1 MEDKYKYERE
11 YVQKLI
17 RNGEHQYLDFKFAV
31 SDSRKIA
38 RSLVSFANSGGGTL
52 LIGVKDNGKIAGI
65 RSEEEIYMI
74 DAASALYTKPNV
86 KYNLRLWQIDDKKQV
101 LEVVVKSDKSNVYL
115 AKDENDK
122 WKAYLR
128 FNDND
133 VVAGNVW
140 ELTQKKLLDKNTSG
154 IIFTKDD
161 LLLYSCLSV
170 GDKYS
175 LNDIIKLTSKSEKYL
190 AEKISDFIVL
200 GLIEMELTKL
210 EILFKVTAK
219 TIEL

>member
-101 LEVVVKSDKSNVYL
+101 LEVIVKSDKTNVYF
-115 AKDENDK
+115 AKDESDK

-128 FNDND
+128 FYDND

-140 ELTQKKLLDKNTSG
+140 ELTQKKLLDQNNTG
-154 IIFTKDD
+154 IVFTKDD
-161 LLLYSCLSV
+161 LLLYSYLSA
-170 GDKYS
+170 GNKYS
-175 LNDIIKLTSKSEKYL
+175 LNDIIKLTSKSETFL
-190 AEKISDFIVL
+190 ADKISDFIIL
-200 GLIEMELTKL
+200 GLIEIQLGKS
-210 EILFKVTAK
+210 EIIFKVTDK

>member
-17 RNGEHQYLDFKFAV
+17 RNGESQYLDFKFAV

-38 RSLVSFANSGGGTL
+38 RSLVAFANSGGGTL
-52 LIGVKDNGKIAGI
+52 LVGVKDNGKIAGI
-65 RSEEEIYMI
+65 RSDEEIYMI

-86 KYNLRLWQIDDKKQV
+86 KYDLRLWQIDDKKQV
-101 LEVVVKSDKSNVYL
+101 LEVIVKSDKTNVYF
-115 AKDENDK
+115 AKDESDK

-128 FNDND
+128 FYDND

-140 ELTQKKLLDKNTSG
+140 ELTQKKLLDQNNTG
-154 IIFTKDD
+154 IVFTKDD
-161 LLLYSCLSV
+161 LLLYSYLSA
-170 GDKYS
+170 GNKYS
-175 LNDIIKLTSKSEKYL
+175 LNDIIKLTSKSETFL
-190 AEKISDFIVL
+190 ADKISDFIIL
-200 GLIEMELTKL
+200 GLIEIQLGKS
-210 EILFKVTAK
+210 EIIFKVTDK